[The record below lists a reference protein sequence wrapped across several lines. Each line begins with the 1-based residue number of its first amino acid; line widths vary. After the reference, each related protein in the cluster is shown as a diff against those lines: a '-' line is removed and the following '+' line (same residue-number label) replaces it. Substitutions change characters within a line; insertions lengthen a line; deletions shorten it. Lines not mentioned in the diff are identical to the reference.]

1 MMLCRASP
9 LAEARRLFFPWQSAW
24 PRKTRASSRPSPTHG
39 HHLRPSTHCE
49 TLSGRSLLGM
59 PQTQEVRDSVLVT
72 EQGYERIGEELA
84 GGRAQMQP
92 VGH

>member
-1 MMLCRASP
+1 M
-9 LAEARRLFFPWQSAW
+9 
-24 PRKTRASSRPSPTHG
+24 G
-39 HHLRPSTHCE
+39 YLRE

-72 EQGYERIGEELA
+72 EQGHERLGEELA